1 MQHKKFFSLF
11 LTIVM
16 LVSLLP
22 FPKIQAEEI
31 ATVEE
36 GLIAHYDM
44 SKADGKLKDVTN
56 NGFDAEFV
64 GFKDGDF
71 LEEQGDT
78 ILNFTGDKSK
88 YVKLPVGLIDDETF
102 TIETTFSTSTNA
114 AHWLYSFG
122 NKTGVWPNVKNYI
135 FLNPKQG
142 NGTVRFGIKNADK
155 ELLFQNATIDSGK
168 YTTFTATFKQGEI
181 SLYFNGELVGTLP
194 HTYSVIDILK
204 DGVDPAANSIGFIGK
219 SLYEPDA
226 AFTGKLADF
235 KVYNYT
241 LSAEEVKKNATLTD
255 EEIVETAKANLE
267 IPNADDIRGN
277 ITLPTTSDKGAAITW
292 ETDRP
297 DVVNVN
303 GKENE
308 NYDDM
313 PAGVVIRQD
322 KDTKINLTAKISYGE
337 ITATKTI
344 PLTVKAKPENKKF
357 TSYLMT
363 HFTGEHDIG
372 EQIYFASSKD
382 GLNWTDL
389 NDSNPVLTS
398 NLGEKGVRDPFLLR
412 SAEGDK
418 FYLLATDLRIANG
431 KGWGAAQ
438 TAGSKSLI
446 VWESTDLVNWSEPRM
461 VEVAPSN
468 AGDAWAPEAFYDE
481 KTGEYVVFWASRVS
495 DSKGNFGPHD
505 IYYSK
510 TRDFHTFTEPKVFI
524 DRSGDTHIIDTTIIE
539 DQDMYYRYSGDG
551 QITIEKSDQILG
563 TWSKVGTIESST
575 GLTGHDV
582 EGPLI
587 FKFNDR
593 EEWNLMVDQYATGKG
608 YLPLLTTDLSS
619 GEFTKLTTSDY
630 SLDSNK
636 KRHGSVLPI
645 TQEEYEAV
653 MAKWNKV
660 VEAPDEEEQEEP
672 ILKYNFEE
680 TTTDKT
686 IQDDSGNDYTGTLNG
701 NATYVKDEDK
711 NSKVLYLDG
720 SANTFAA
727 FPTGFFDGRDTV
739 SISMDI
745 KAETVSGNFFTFTVG
760 KNNQKYMFLRTRDT
774 EIRNAITV
782 NSWSSEQEV
791 KTNTPSIKSKWMNI
805 KLVMTPTSMKMYK
818 NGILAA
824 ENNNVTVAMKD
835 LGADLSGF
843 LGKSFYSGDQYFK
856 GYFDNVKVYNRA
868 LTEAEILDMSFEPT
882 EIANFEVPGQKG
894 QAEIDKESKTIT
906 VHFKEG
912 QGTDVTNLIPTI
924 TLLPGSTV
932 SPASGAAQDFTN
944 PVTYTVTDKE
954 GNKQEWTVKVE
965 MYPSGTLPGLYADP
979 QIAVFGDTYYLYPT
993 TDGFEGW
1000 SGSQFKA
1007 FSSKDLIN
1015 WKDEGVI
1022 LDLAT
1027 DDVTWADN
1035 RAWAP
1040 TITEKDGTYYYY
1052 FSADANIGVATSTSP
1067 AGPFKDAL
1075 GKPLVPSGLY
1085 PGQAIDPY
1093 VFKDDDGQYYFY
1105 WGNGNLFG
1113 AKLKEDMVSFA
1124 QDPVNM
1130 TPANFRE
1137 APVVFKRNGMY
1148 YLMWSE
1154 DDTGSE
1160 NYQVAYATGSSPMGP
1175 WTKKGVILSKDL
1187 SLGIKGPGHHSV
1199 LNIPD
1204 TDDYY
1209 IVYARH
1215 AIPDG
1220 NGFNREVVIDKME
1233 FNEDG
1238 TIKQVKP
1245 TLKGITEPVYIEKG
1259 DTESPEG
1266 RFTINFGAEYTN
1278 KRTVSLSLEATD
1290 DSSGVHQVRYS
1301 TDGKEWTEWEP
1312 YTTSKELTLP
1322 AGDGEKTVFVEFKDQ
1337 AGNISETYDQKIIL
1351 DMTAP
1356 VIQLTGHQDS
1366 YSIDLSI
1373 NISCKIVD
1381 ELSGIASKEC
1391 PNVEGPA
1398 YNFEVG
1404 VNSFTASAADKAG
1417 NIAKIEF
1424 QFTVTVDFDSLS
1436 RLTEA
1441 FVTKHGVADS
1451 LVKKLQAA
1459 KASAAKENTE
1469 AMNGQL
1475 NAYKNQLNA
1484 QSGKSISERDSKLLG
1499 SLADSL
1505 KR

>member
-1 MQHKKFFSLF
+1 MKRKKWLALFMSLVI
-11 LTIVM
+11 LI
-16 LVSLLP
+16 SLLP
-22 FPKIQAEEI
+22 VQAIQAEEI
-31 ATVEE
+31 DSVENS
-36 GLIAHYDM
+36 LIAHYDM
-44 SKADGKLKDVTN
+44 SKSNGKLKDVTN
-56 NGFDAEFV
+56 NGFDAEYV
-64 GFKDGDF
+64 GFNDGDF
-71 LEEQGDT
+71 IQEQSDSV
-78 ILNFTGDKSK
+78 LNFTGDKSK
-88 YVKLPVGLIDDETF
+88 YVKLPSGIIDDETF
-102 TIETTFSTSTNA
+102 TIETTFSTSTSA

-142 NGTVRFGIKNADK
+142 NGTVRFGIKNSDK
-155 ELLFQNATIDSGK
+155 ELLFQNATINSGE
-168 YTTFTATFKQGEI
+168 YNTFTASFKEGEI
-181 SLYFNGELVGTLP
+181 SLYLNGEPVGTLP
-194 HTYSVIDILK
+194 HTYSVLDILK
-204 DGVDPAANSIGFIGK
+204 EGVDPTANFIGFIGK
-219 SLYEPDA
+219 SLYEPDS

-235 KVYNYT
+235 KVYNFA
-241 LSAEEVKKNATLTD
+241 LSAEEIKQNATLTD
-255 EEIVETAKANLE
+255 EEIVGIAKANLD

-277 ITLPTTSDKGAAITW
+277 ITLPASSDKGATITW
-292 ETDRP
+292 ETDSP
-297 DVVNVN
+297 DVVSVN
-303 GKENE
+303 KKENE
-308 NYDDM
+308 NYDYI
-313 PAGVVIRQD
+313 PAGVVTRQD
-322 KDTKINLTAKISYGE
+322 SDTQVKVTATITSGEISDTKQ
-337 ITATKTI
+337 IT
-344 PLTVKAKPENKKF
+344 LTVKAKPEKKNF

-372 EQIYFASSKD
+372 EQIYFASSTD
-382 GLNWTDL
+382 GLNWKDL

-398 NLGEKGVRDPFLLR
+398 DIGEKGVRDPYILR

-418 FYLLATDLRIANG
+418 FYIIATDLRIANG

-461 VEVAPSN
+461 VEVAPSK

-481 KTGEYVVFWASRVS
+481 KTGEYVVFWASTVNNEQ
-495 DSKGNFGPHD
+495 GVFEPHN
-505 IYYSK
+505 IYYAK

-524 DRSGDTHIIDTTIIE
+524 DRPGDTHIIDTTIIE
-539 DQDMYYRYSGDG
+539 DNDMYYRYSGDG

-587 FKFNDR
+587 FKFNDS

-619 GEFTKLTTSDY
+619 GEFTKLTTSGY
-630 SLDSNK
+630 SLGSNK
-636 KRHGSVLPI
+636 KRHSSVLPI
-645 TQEEYEAV
+645 TKEEYETV

-672 ILKYNFEE
+672 ILEYNFDE
-680 TTTDKT
+680 TTTDGS
-686 IQDDSGNDYTGTLNG
+686 IQDGSENDYKGTLNG
-701 NATYVKDEDK
+701 NATYVTDEEK

-720 SANTFAA
+720 TANTFAA

-739 SISMDI
+739 SISMDV

-760 KNNQKYMFLRTRDT
+760 KNDQKYMFLRTRDT
-774 EIRNAITV
+774 ELRNAITV

-805 KLVMTPTSMKMYK
+805 KLVLTPTSMEMYK
-818 NGILAA
+818 DGILVA
-824 ENNNVTVAMKD
+824 ENNDVRVAMKD
-835 LGADLSGF
+835 LGADLSAY
-843 LGKSFYSGDQYFK
+843 LGKSLYSGDQYFK

-868 LTEAEILDMSFEPT
+868 LSEAEILEMTFKPT
-882 EIANFEVPGQKG
+882 EIANFKVPGQKG
-894 QAEIDKESKTIT
+894 QVEIDKKSKTIT
-906 VHFKEG
+906 VYVKEG
-912 QGTDVTNLIPTI
+912 QGSDITNLTPTI

-932 SPASGAAQDFTN
+932 SPASGEAQDFTN
-944 PVTYTVTDKE
+944 PVTYTVTDKD
-954 GNKQEWTVKVE
+954 GNKQEWTVKLG
-965 MYPSGTLPGLYADP
+965 MYPSGTLQGLYADP
-979 QIAVFGDTYYLYPT
+979 QIAVFGDTYYIYPT
-993 TDGFEGW
+993 TDGFDGW

-1040 TITEKDGTYYYY
+1040 TITEKDRTYYYY
-1052 FSADANIGVATSTSP
+1052 FSADANIGVATSKSP
-1067 AGPFKDAL
+1067 TGPFKDAL
-1075 GKPLVPSGLY
+1075 GKPLVPTGKY

-1113 AKLKEDMVSFA
+1113 AKLNDDMVSFA

-1199 LNIPD
+1199 LNIPN
-1204 TDDYY
+1204 TDEYY

-1233 FNEDG
+1233 FNADG

-1245 TLKGITEPVYIEKG
+1245 TLKGITEPVYVEKG

-1266 RFTINFGAEYTN
+1266 HFTINSGAEYTN
-1278 KRTVSLSLEATD
+1278 GTNVTLSLEATD
-1290 DSSGVHQVRYS
+1290 NSSGVHQVRYS
-1301 TDGKEWTEWEP
+1301 TDGKEWTDWEQ

-1322 AGDGEKTVFVEFKDQ
+1322 AGDGEKAVFVEFKDQ
-1337 AGNISETYDQKIIL
+1337 AGNVSEIYQQKIIL
-1351 DMTAP
+1351 DTTAP
-1356 VIQLTGHQDS
+1356 EIQFTGHQES
-1366 YSIDLSI
+1366 YSIDSAI
-1373 NISCKIVD
+1373 NITCEIVD
-1381 ELSGIASKEC
+1381 ELSGVASKDC
-1391 PNVEGPA
+1391 PSVEGPA
-1398 YNFEVG
+1398 YSFEVG
-1404 VNSFTASAADKAG
+1404 VNKVTASAIDKAG
-1417 NIAKIEF
+1417 NKAKVEI

-1441 FVTKHGVADS
+1441 FVTKQGIADS
-1451 LVKKLQAA
+1451 LTKKLQLA
-1459 KASAAKENTE
+1459 KASAAKENKE
-1469 AMNGQL
+1469 ALNGQI

-1484 QSGKSISERDSKLLG
+1484 QSGKSINEQDSNLLV
-1499 SLADSL
+1499 SLADLL

>member
-1 MQHKKFFSLF
+1 MKGKKWLSLF
-11 LTIVM
+11 MTIVI
-16 LVSLLP
+16 LISLLP
-22 FPKIQAEEI
+22 IPVIQAEEI
-31 ATVEE
+31 VNVEDS
-36 GLIAHYDM
+36 LVAHYDM
-44 SKADGKLKDVTN
+44 SIANGKLKDVTN
-56 NGFDAEFV
+56 SGFNAEYV
-64 GFKDGDF
+64 GFTEGDF
-71 LEEQGDT
+71 LEEENDKV
-78 ILNFTGDKSK
+78 LNFTGDKSK
-88 YVKLPVGLIDDETF
+88 YVKLPVGLINDESF
-102 TIETTFSTSTNA
+102 TIETTFSTSTSSS
-114 AHWLYSFG
+114 HWLYSIG
-122 NKTGVWPNVKNYI
+122 NKTGIWPNVKNYI

-142 NGTVRFGIKNADK
+142 NGSVRFGIKDSNK
-155 ELLFQNATIDSGK
+155 ELLFQNATIDSRE
-168 YTTFTATFKQGEI
+168 YNTFTASFKEGEI
-181 SLYFNGELVGTLP
+181 SLYLNGEPVGTLP
-194 HTYSVIDILK
+194 HTYSVMDILK
-204 DGVDPAANSIGFIGK
+204 EGVDSTANYIGFIGK

-241 LSAEEVKKNATLTD
+241 LSAEEVKQNATLTD
-255 EEIVETAKANLE
+255 EEIVELAKANLE

-277 ITLPTTSDKGAAITW
+277 ITLPTSTNNGATITW

-303 GKENE
+303 KAENE
-308 NYDDM
+308 NYDDI
-313 PAGVVIRQD
+313 PAGIVTRLDTDTQVKLTATITSGEVS
-322 KDTKINLTAKISYGE
+322 DTKQIL
-337 ITATKTI
+337 
-344 PLTVKAKPENKKF
+344 LTVKAKPKKKNF

-372 EQIYFASSKD
+372 EQIYFASSTD
-382 GLNWTDL
+382 GLIWKDL

-398 NLGEKGVRDPFLLR
+398 DIGEKGVRDPYILR

-418 FYLLATDLRIANG
+418 FYIIATDLRIANG
-431 KGWGAAQ
+431 KGWSDAQ
-438 TAGSKSLI
+438 RNGSKSLI
-446 VWESTDLVNWSEPRM
+446 VWESTDLINWSEPRM
-461 VEVAPSN
+461 VEVAPPN

-481 KTGEYVVFWASRVS
+481 KTGEYVVFWASRLPNGEG
-495 DSKGNFGPHD
+495 DFGPHD
-505 IYYSK
+505 IYYAK

-524 DRSGDTHIIDTTIIE
+524 DRPGDTHIIDTTIIK
-539 DQDMYYRYSGDG
+539 DNDMYYRYSGDG
-551 QITIEKSDQILG
+551 QITIEKTDQILG

-593 EEWNLMVDQYATGKG
+593 KEWNLMVDQYATGKG

-630 SLDSNK
+630 SLGSNK

-653 MAKWNKV
+653 MAKWSKL

-672 ILKYNFEE
+672 ILEYNFEE
-680 TTTDKT
+680 AATGGT
-686 IQDDSGNDYTGTLNG
+686 IQDDSGNDYAGTLNG
-701 NATYVKDEDK
+701 NTAYVTDEEKD
-711 NSKVLYLDG
+711 SKVLYLDG
-720 SANTFAA
+720 TANTFAA
-727 FPTGFFDGRDTV
+727 FPTGFFDGRDKVT
-739 SISMDI
+739 ISMDI

-805 KLVMTPTSMKMYK
+805 KLVITPTSMKMYK
-818 NGILAA
+818 DGIVVA

-835 LGADLSGF
+835 LGADLSAY

-868 LTEAEILDMSFEPT
+868 LSEFEVLEMTIEPT
-882 EIANFEVPGQKG
+882 GIGNFEVPGQKG
-894 QAEIDKESKTIT
+894 KAEIDTKSNTIT
-906 VHFKEG
+906 VHVKEG
-912 QGTDVTNLIPTI
+912 QGTDVTKLTPTI

-932 SPASGAAQDFTN
+932 SPASGEAQDFTN
-944 PVTYTVTDKE
+944 PVTYTVTDKD
-954 GNKQEWTVKVE
+954 GNTKEWTVSVE
-965 MYPSGTLPGLYADP
+965 VYPSATLPGLYADP

-1040 TITEKDGTYYYY
+1040 AIGEKDGMYYYY
-1052 FSADANIGVATSTSP
+1052 FSADTNIGVAKSSSP
-1067 AGPFKDAL
+1067 TGPFEDAL
-1075 GKPLVPSGLY
+1075 GEPLVPSGTY

-1093 VFKDDDGQYYFY
+1093 VFTDDDGQSYFY

-1113 AKLKEDMVSFA
+1113 AKLNDDMVSFA
-1124 QDPVNM
+1124 ETPVNM
-1130 TPANFRE
+1130 TPPNFRE
-1137 APVVFKRNGMY
+1137 GAVVFKRNDIY

-1154 DDTGSE
+1154 DDTRSE
-1160 NYQVAYATGSSPMGP
+1160 NYQVAYATGTSPMGP

-1187 SLGIKGPGHHSV
+1187 SLGIKGPGHHSI
-1199 LNIPD
+1199 LNIPN
-1204 TDDYY
+1204 TDQYY
-1209 IVYARH
+1209 IVYHRH

-1220 NGFNREVVIDKME
+1220 NGFNREVMIDKME
-1233 FNEDG
+1233 FNADG

-1245 TLKGITEPVYIEKG
+1245 TLKGITEPVYVEKG

-1266 RFTINFGAEYTN
+1266 RFTINSGAEFTN
-1278 KRTVSLSLEATD
+1278 ESAVTLSLEATD

-1301 TDGKEWTEWEP
+1301 TDPKEWSDWEA
-1312 YTTSKELTLP
+1312 YTTSKEFTLP
-1322 AGDGEKTVFVEFKDQ
+1322 SGDGEKTVFVEFKDQ
-1337 AGNISETYDQKIIL
+1337 TGNISETYQQKVIL
-1351 DMTAP
+1351 DTTSP
-1356 VIQLTGHQDS
+1356 VIEFTGHHDS
-1366 YSIDLSI
+1366 YSIDSSI
-1373 NISCKIVD
+1373 NITCNIVD
-1381 ELSGIASKEC
+1381 ELSGVATKEC
-1391 PNVEGPA
+1391 PSVEGPA
-1398 YNFEVG
+1398 YSFEVG
-1404 VNSFTASAADKAG
+1404 VNKVTASATDKAG
-1417 NIAKIEF
+1417 NKAEVEIE
-1424 QFTVTVDFDSLS
+1424 FTVTVDFDSLS
-1436 RLTEA
+1436 QLTKA
-1441 FVTKHGVADS
+1441 IVTKVGVADS
-1451 LVKKLQAA
+1451 LTKKLQSA
-1459 KASAAKENTE
+1459 KASAAKENKE
-1469 AMNGQL
+1469 ALNGQL

-1484 QSGKSISERDSKLLG
+1484 QSGKSITEQASNLLA
-1499 SLADSL
+1499 SLADLL
-1505 KR
+1505 KK